1 LITLAGRKLHPNGS
15 TLSASI
21 VDSNAALRTGG
32 FEKMLNIKSRW
43 LLIDTDTCK
52 HRCMTRLETM
62 LR

>member
-32 FEKMLNIKSRW
+32 FEQMLNIKSRW
-43 LLIDTDTCK
+43 LLIDTCK